1 MLKLPPK
8 TIHVNEMSEI
18 EVKNYLYN
26 IWKTLEKHPNSVS
39 GNINGIDIVMFHE

>member
-8 TIHVNEMSEI
+8 SVKVNEMSEK
-18 EVKNYLYN
+18 EVKSYLYDM
-26 IWKTLEKHPNSVS
+26 WKALEKHPNSVS